1 MDEQEIMAHFQ
12 KQYEAAWEAV
22 NIDLVVHGN
31 AFLHLSVDGVR
42 RIDPL
47 DILKEAQEFDSM
59 IADQVRKPKPA
70 P

>member
-1 MDEQEIMAHFQ
+1 MSPEELFDSFQ

-22 NIDLVVHGN
+22 NIDLGVHGN
-31 AFLHLSVDGVR
+31 AFLHLTLDGVR

-59 IADQVRKPKPA
+59 IADQVRKLKQA